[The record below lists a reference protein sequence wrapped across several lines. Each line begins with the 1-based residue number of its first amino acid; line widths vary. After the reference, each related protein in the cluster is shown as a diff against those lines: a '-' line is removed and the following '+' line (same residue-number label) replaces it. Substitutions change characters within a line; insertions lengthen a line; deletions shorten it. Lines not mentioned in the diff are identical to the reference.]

1 MSKQEPEYE
10 EGLEP
15 LTSAGIRSMCVGL
28 SDEQQ
33 SNFMVEIGAAIE
45 RMLESDRVDVLV
57 DVTKSLDILIV
68 SGEVLCKPARIG
80 AGETVA
86 TSNPKVVGEK
96 SFGLPTE
103 PFFKYIWSGSPFQ
116 ATPITTS

>member
-1 MSKQEPEYE
+1 MEMMMSKQEPEYE

-45 RMLESDRVDVLV
+45 RMVESDRVDVLV
-57 DVTKSLDILIV
+57 DESGDFIYQLTPKGIRWAKSAMQ
-68 SGEVLCKPARIG
+68 SGDE
-80 AGETVA
+80 
-86 TSNPKVVGEK
+86 
-96 SFGLPTE
+96 
-103 PFFKYIWSGSPFQ
+103 Q
-116 ATPITTS
+116 

>member
-33 SNFMVEIGAAIE
+33 SHFMLEIGAALE
-45 RMLESDRVDVLV
+45 RMVESDRVDVLV
-57 DVTKSLDILIV
+57 DESGDFIYQLTPKGIRWAKSAMQ
-68 SGEVLCKPARIG
+68 SGE
-80 AGETVA
+80 E
-86 TSNPKVVGEK
+86 
-96 SFGLPTE
+96 
-103 PFFKYIWSGSPFQ
+103 Q
-116 ATPITTS
+116 

>member
-45 RMLESDRVDVLV
+45 RMVESDRVDVLV
-57 DVTKSLDILIV
+57 DESGDFIYQLTQIPKTKCNFHSKFIFLTTHSAL
-68 SGEVLCKPARIG
+68 
-80 AGETVA
+80 ET
-86 TSNPKVVGEK
+86 SSRNHIY
-96 SFGLPTE
+96 SR
-103 PFFKYIWSGSPFQ
+103 
-116 ATPITTS
+116 

>member
-45 RMLESDRVDVLV
+45 RIYQLTPKGIRWA
-57 DVTKSLDILIV
+57 KSAMQ
-68 SGEVLCKPARIG
+68 SGE
-80 AGETVA
+80 E
-86 TSNPKVVGEK
+86 
-96 SFGLPTE
+96 
-103 PFFKYIWSGSPFQ
+103 Q
-116 ATPITTS
+116 